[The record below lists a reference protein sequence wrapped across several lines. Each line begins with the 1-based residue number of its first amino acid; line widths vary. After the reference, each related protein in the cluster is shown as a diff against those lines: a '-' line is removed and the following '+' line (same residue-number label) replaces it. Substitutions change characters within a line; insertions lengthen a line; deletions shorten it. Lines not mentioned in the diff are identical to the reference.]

1 LTSRRVRVARI
12 GILAAAVAALVV
24 YVRGEPPIPERCERY
39 DNVDQPLI
47 AHAGGG
53 LPRGTYTNSLEAVEL
68 AARHGF
74 KLIELD
80 FVGSGN
86 RLSFGHDPEHSSAM
100 TLEQLLD
107 FMRRNRG
114 VSIVTDF
121 KSGNNL
127 AGLKLLAERAGPLKA
142 RFIPQIYR
150 LSEIAPVAA
159 LGFPKP
165 ILTVYRE
172 PDFGWQFRVNDQPL
186 RALTMP
192 YRLRYLAAFVDHP
205 VYLHTV
211 NEPAPGYGLYTDC
224 LIPAD

>member
-1 LTSRRVRVARI
+1 MTSRRVRIARI
-12 GILAAAVAALVV
+12 AVLAALVGALVV

-39 DNVDQPLI
+39 EKVDQPLI

-53 LPRGTYTNSLEAVEL
+53 LPSGTYRNSLEAVEL

-74 KLIELD
+74 ELIELD
-80 FVGSGN
+80 FVAAGDSI
-86 RLSFGHDPEHSSAM
+86 SFGHDPQARSNM
-100 TLEQLLD
+100 TLEQLLA
-107 FMRRNRG
+107 FMQRNPA

-121 KSGNNL
+121 KSGSNL
-127 AGLKLLAERAGPLKA
+127 AGLKLLAERAGPMKA
-142 RFIPQIYR
+142 RFVPQIYR

-172 PDFGWQFRVNDQPL
+172 PDLGWQFRVNDQPL

-192 YRLRYLAAFVDHP
+192 YRLRYLAVFVDHP

-211 NEPAPGYGLYTDC
+211 NQPAPGYGLYTDC
-224 LIPAD
+224 LIPA